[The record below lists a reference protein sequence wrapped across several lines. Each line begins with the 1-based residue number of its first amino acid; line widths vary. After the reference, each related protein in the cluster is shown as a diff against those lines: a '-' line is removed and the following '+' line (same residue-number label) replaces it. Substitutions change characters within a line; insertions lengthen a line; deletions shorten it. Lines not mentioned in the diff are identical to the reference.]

1 MFIAVLLKIAKL
13 WKQSRCP
20 KTNGLRKCDTHTHT
34 HTHTH
39 IYIHTKM
46 EYYTALNKNEI
57 MLFAGKWVEVEIIM
71 LSKVSQ
77 VQKDKSCMIS
87 LIGGR

>member
-1 MFIAVLLKIAKL
+1 
-13 WKQSRCP
+13 
-20 KTNGLRKCDTHTHT
+20 
-34 HTHTH
+34 
-39 IYIHTKM
+39 M